1 MTTQRKPFGKLPDG
15 SEIEEITIAGGD
27 LKVSVISW
35 GAVIRDLR
43 YRGEAR
49 VLGFDRLEYY
59 LAQSPYFGCIAGRY
73 ANRIADGRFTLDGKS
88 YQLDLNE
95 GGRTHLHGGAK
106 GFAKL
111 PWQVIEAEADSVLLR
126 LVSPDGDQGYP
137 GTVTA
142 SCRYRIENG
151 DTLSLTLD
159 ALTDRP
165 TIVNLAAHS
174 YFNLDGTP
182 DTLSHELEIAAAHYT
197 PVDERLIPTGELR
210 GVAGTPFDFLKSRPV
225 RLMTESGRQ
234 AYDHNFVIAREAS
247 PTPRHVATLTGP
259 RSRTRMEVLSTE
271 PGVQFYDGA
280 KLAVKAPGLGGRAY
294 GANAG
299 LCLEPQRFPDTPN
312 HPAFGSAVLRP
323 GETYR
328 QVTQYRF
335 SSL

>member
-1 MTTQRKPFGKLPDG
+1 MTIQRTQFGKLGDG
-15 SEIEEITIAGGD
+15 SEIEEIVIAGGD
-27 LKVSVISW
+27 LKVSIISW

-88 YQLDLNE
+88 YQLNLNE
-95 GGRTHLHGGAK
+95 AGRTHLHGGTK

-111 PWQVIEAEADSVLLR
+111 PWQVMEATEDSVLLR
-126 LVSPDGDQGYP
+126 LISPDGDQGYP
-137 GTVTA
+137 GTVTTT
-142 SCRYRIENG
+142 CRYRIESG
-151 DTLSLTLD
+151 DTLSLTLE
-159 ALTDRP
+159 ARTDRP
-165 TIVNLAAHS
+165 TIINLAAHS
-174 YFNLDGTP
+174 YFNLDGTT
-182 DTLSHELEIAAAHYT
+182 DTLSHELQIAAAHYT

-210 GVAGTPFDFLKSRPV
+210 GVAGTPFDFMSARQV
-225 RLMTESGRQ
+225 RLETGTGRQ
-234 AYDHNFVIAREAS
+234 AYDHNFVVAREAS

-259 RSRTRMEVLSTE
+259 RSHTRMEVLSTE

-280 KLAVKAPGLGGRAY
+280 KLAVNAPGLDGRHY

-312 HPAFGSAVLRP
+312 HPEFGSAVLRP

-335 SSL
+335 SVF

>member
-1 MTTQRKPFGKLPDG
+1 MTVQRKHFGKLDDG
-15 SEIEEITIAGGD
+15 SEIEEIALRDGD
-27 LKVSVISW
+27 LKASIISW

-43 YRGEAR
+43 YRGETR
-49 VLGFDRLEYY
+49 VLGFDRLDHY
-59 LAQSPYFGCIAGRY
+59 LTASPYFGCIAGRY

-111 PWQVIEAEADSVLLR
+111 PWQVMEASGDSVLLR
-126 LVSPDGDQGYP
+126 LISPDGDQGYP

-142 SCRYRIENG
+142 TCRYRIENG
-151 DTLSLTLD
+151 DTLSLTLE
-159 ALTDRP
+159 ARTDRP
-165 TIVNLAAHS
+165 TIINLAAHS
-174 YFNLDGTP
+174 YFNLDGTA

-197 PVDERLIPTGELR
+197 PVDARLIPTGELR
-210 GVAGTPFDFLKSRPV
+210 GVAGTPFDFLSARPV
-225 RLMTESGRQ
+225 RLETATGRQ

-247 PTPRHVATLTGP
+247 PTPRPVATLTGP
-259 RSRTRMEVLSTE
+259 KSRTRMEVLSTE

-280 KLAVKAPGLGGRAY
+280 KLAVNAPGLEGRTY

-312 HPAFGSAVLRP
+312 HPEFGSAALRP

-328 QVTQYRF
+328 QVTVYRF
-335 SSL
+335 STI

>member
-1 MTTQRKPFGKLPDG
+1 MTVQRKHFGKLDDG
-15 SEIEEITIAGGD
+15 SEIEEITLGDGD
-27 LKVSVISW
+27 LKASIISW

-43 YRGEAR
+43 YRGETR
-49 VLGFDRLEYY
+49 VLGFDRLDHY
-59 LAQSPYFGCIAGRY
+59 LTASPYFGCIAGRY

-111 PWQVIEAEADSVLLR
+111 PWQVMEASGDSVLLR
-126 LVSPDGDQGYP
+126 LISPDGDQGYP

-142 SCRYRIENG
+142 TCRYRIENG
-151 DTLSLTLD
+151 DTLSLTLE
-159 ALTDRP
+159 ARTDRP
-165 TIVNLAAHS
+165 TIINLAAHS
-174 YFNLDGTP
+174 YFNLDGTA

-197 PVDERLIPTGELR
+197 PVDARLIPTGELR
-210 GVAGTPFDFLKSRPV
+210 GVAGTPFDFLSARAV
-225 RLMTESGRQ
+225 RLETATGRQ

-247 PTPRHVATLTGP
+247 PTPRPVATLTAP
-259 RSRTRMEVLSTE
+259 KSRTRMEVLSTE

-280 KLAVKAPGLGGRAY
+280 KLAVNAPGLEGRTY

-312 HPAFGSAVLRP
+312 HPEFGSATLRP

-328 QVTQYRF
+328 QVTVYRF
-335 SSL
+335 STI

>member
-1 MTTQRKPFGKLPDG
+1 MTVQRKHFGKLDDG
-15 SEIEEITIAGGD
+15 SEIEEITLGDGD
-27 LKVSVISW
+27 LKASIISW

-43 YRGEAR
+43 YRGETR
-49 VLGFDRLEYY
+49 VLGFDRLDHY
-59 LAQSPYFGCIAGRY
+59 LTASPYFGCIAGRY

-111 PWQVIEAEADSVLLR
+111 PWQVMEASGDSVLLR
-126 LVSPDGDQGYP
+126 LISPDGDQGYP

-142 SCRYRIENG
+142 TCRYRIENG
-151 DTLSLTLD
+151 DTLSLTLE
-159 ALTDRP
+159 ARTDRP
-165 TIVNLAAHS
+165 TIINLAAHS
-174 YFNLDGTP
+174 YFNLDGTA

-197 PVDERLIPTGELR
+197 PVDARLIPTGELR
-210 GVAGTPFDFLKSRPV
+210 GVAGTPFDFLSARPV
-225 RLMTESGRQ
+225 RLETATGRQ

-247 PTPRHVATLTGP
+247 PTPRPVATLTGP
-259 RSRTRMEVLSTE
+259 KSRTRMEVLSTE

-280 KLAVKAPGLGGRAY
+280 TLAVNAPGLEGRTY

-312 HPAFGSAVLRP
+312 HPEFGSAALRP

-328 QVTQYRF
+328 QVTVYRF
-335 SSL
+335 STI